1 MSVEKA
7 VFGALPDGREVALY
21 TLRARSG
28 MTLVTT
34 PYGCRIIRLLVP
46 DRLGR
51 LGDVILGHRTL
62 EEYFGADYH
71 GAFIGRYANRIGGA
85 QFVLDGKT
93 YSLPANDGANTLH
106 GGPGGY
112 HQVLWEA
119 SVQEEGDEPSI
130 TYTYES
136 PDGEEG
142 FPGSLKLQVTYTLKK
157 DNTLSLEY
165 TGTSDQATPFN
176 PTNHAFFNL
185 SGDHQKEVLSTWL
198 QLNAEETTTVSDG
211 LIPDGNI
218 VSTLGGPLDFTAG
231 KELGKDMFADDHLIQ
246 LCGGFDHNLCIKGEG
261 FRQFGQVWDP
271 DSCRA
276 MEIWS
281 DLPGVQLYTFNSVDE
296 GILGKDGLPMKP
308 HTAFCLETQFYPDSV
323 HHENFPFQ
331 YLQPGQPFTTRTEY
345 RFSVKK

>member
-165 TGTSDQATPFN
+165 TGTEA
-176 PTNHAFFNL
+176 A
-185 SGDHQKEVLSTWL
+185 GDLYL
-198 QLNAEETTTVSDG
+198 EEG
-211 LIPDGNI
+211 
-218 VSTLGGPLDFTAG
+218 
-231 KELGKDMFADDHLIQ
+231 
-246 LCGGFDHNLCIKGEG
+246 
-261 FRQFGQVWDP
+261 
-271 DSCRA
+271 
-276 MEIWS
+276 
-281 DLPGVQLYTFNSVDE
+281 
-296 GILGKDGLPMKP
+296 
-308 HTAFCLETQFYPDSV
+308 
-323 HHENFPFQ
+323 
-331 YLQPGQPFTTRTEY
+331 
-345 RFSVKK
+345 

>member
-7 VFGALPDGREVALY
+7 VFGTLPDGREVALY

-85 QFVLDGKT
+85 QFVLDGKA
-93 YSLPANDGANTLH
+93 YNLPANDGANTLH

-246 LCGGFDHNLCIKGEG
+246 LCGWLLTTICASRARASASSARHGTPTAAAPWRSGLTCLAY
-261 FRQFGQVWDP
+261 
-271 DSCRA
+271 SCTPSTR
-276 MEIWS
+276 W
-281 DLPGVQLYTFNSVDE
+281 T
-296 GILGKDGLPMKP
+296 K
-308 HTAFCLETQFYPDSV
+308 AFWV
-323 HHENFPFQ
+323 
-331 YLQPGQPFTTRTEY
+331 RTGCP
-345 RFSVKK
+345 

>member
-119 SVQEEGDEPSI
+119 SVQERGTSPPSPI
-130 TYTYES
+130 PMRAPMEKK
-136 PDGEEG
+136 
-142 FPGSLKLQVTYTLKK
+142 GSL
-157 DNTLSLEY
+157 
-165 TGTSDQATPFN
+165 A
-176 PTNHAFFNL
+176 A
-185 SGDHQKEVLSTWL
+185 
-198 QLNAEETTTVSDG
+198 
-211 LIPDGNI
+211 
-218 VSTLGGPLDFTAG
+218 
-231 KELGKDMFADDHLIQ
+231 
-246 LCGGFDHNLCIKGEG
+246 
-261 FRQFGQVWDP
+261 
-271 DSCRA
+271 
-276 MEIWS
+276 
-281 DLPGVQLYTFNSVDE
+281 
-296 GILGKDGLPMKP
+296 
-308 HTAFCLETQFYPDSV
+308 
-323 HHENFPFQ
+323 
-331 YLQPGQPFTTRTEY
+331 
-345 RFSVKK
+345 